1 MTRRQSSAVD
11 KALRMV
17 QKGST
22 GYAAAK
28 KHGLAL
34 STIYRAAKR
43 AGIAMPKPKQVSRIP

>member
-17 QKGST
+17 EKGST

-43 AGIAMPKPKQVSRIP
+43 AGIPMPKPKQV